1 MKATMGCFVKQIS
14 FERLDIGIVSIRW
27 AVKLFLN
34 LKVIKGPS
42 IFPHTHLGGP
52 NKQTLSPVNLL
63 NTLVVQ

>member
-34 LKVIKGPS
+34 LKVIKGPP
-42 IFPHTHLGGP
+42 IFPTHTFGKAQQGSSLIH
-52 NKQTLSPVNLL
+52 
-63 NTLVVQ
+63 